1 MGFWDKSRRIFKCL
15 CDNAKQS
22 VRHVAQR
29 TGFSKSSVHRLT
41 QAMERRNRH
50 PESWLWETEEGRRWL
65 TRLVVATLST
75 FGLKRGV
82 GIETL
87 SEFLTRLRLATQ
99 VGCSPGALR
108 QVMQALEATVV
119 ETAQT
124 WEQTG
129 TADGEGREIIGGVDE
144 TFLERMMLVFRDLP
158 TGYLVLEDVANDR
171 TFATWKAVVDAR
183 LKALGAEVLYL
194 VSDRAK
200 ALIQLA
206 EQGLECLSMPDFF
219 HCMHDVVKSYSLAIG
234 QRLRQA
240 QQELTKAKEAMARH
254 QGPPKMD
261 QSDPKAKVLVA
272 TRQAEV
278 TRWEEAHN
286 TYRGLLETLSLTL
299 HPFRIADSA
308 PQTSAQ
314 VESQLQAALE
324 AIEAFAQCHQLPARH
339 DTMAKVRKQVPA
351 LAALVDFWWQGVHQD
366 LEPFVLSPRWR
377 QWVDEC
383 LLPMVY
389 WDYQVARTRCRRR
402 KAKMQAAWAEVR
414 VAFDQHA
421 ITQRLAPQVLAD
433 WKAWAFQRTKAFQR
447 TSSAV
452 EGRNGYLSQ
461 MHHNHR
467 GLPRRRYKVWTILH
481 NFDCRAVDGT
491 TPALRFFRRP
501 FPDLFET
508 VFSHIEALPQPRR
521 RKHQVA
527 LCH

>member
-1 MGFWDKSRRIFKCL
+1 
-15 CDNAKQS
+15 
-22 VRHVAQR
+22 
-29 TGFSKSSVHRLT
+29 
-41 QAMERRNRH
+41 
-50 PESWLWETEEGRRWL
+50 
-65 TRLVVATLST
+65 
-75 FGLKRGV
+75 
-82 GIETL
+82 
-87 SEFLTRLRLATQ
+87 
-99 VGCSPGALR
+99 
-108 QVMQALEATVV
+108 
-119 ETAQT
+119 
-124 WEQTG
+124 
-129 TADGEGREIIGGVDE
+129 
-144 TFLERMMLVFRDLP
+144 MMLVFRDLP

-171 TFATWKAVVDAR
+171 TFATWKAVGDAR

-234 QRLRQA
+234 QRVRQA
-240 QQELTKAKEAMARH
+240 HQELTKAKEAMARH

-414 VAFDQHA
+414 VAFDQHT

-433 WKAWAFQRTKAFQR
+433 WKAWAFQRTKGL
-447 TSSAV
+447 SADLL
-452 EGRNGYLSQ
+452 GRGRAQWVFVTNAPYPS
-461 MHHNHR
+461 
-467 GLPRRRYKVWTILH
+467 GLAQAEIQG
-481 NFDCRAVDGT
+481 VD
-491 TPALRFFRRP
+491 
-501 FPDLFET
+501 DLA
-508 VFSHIEALPQPRR
+508 HL
-521 RKHQVA
+521 
-527 LCH
+527 